1 MYQKTVIAE
10 QAKHHDC
17 FYLYDE
23 SIILRSIETMKQTF
37 PQVTFLYSLK
47 CNPNPHVI
55 RSVFSQGYGADAA
68 SLGEVLL
75 AKEAGLDKDRIYYS
89 APGKTIAELRE
100 GMKYAHLIA
109 DSLSEIERIDKLS
122 EEQGIVTDIGVR
134 INPAVAFYGGKALPA
149 KYGVD
154 EDQFFAF
161 LKENN
166 CKHIRITGIH
176 AHLKSQ
182 VLDAAALANY
192 QKNVLGLAE
201 RVEEAC
207 GRELAYVNLG
217 SGVGIPFAAAD
228 APMDMSVLQ
237 ASAREHFDAFL
248 AAHPNTK
255 LFIETGRYTVGK
267 SGVYVT
273 KVIDKKVSCGVNY
286 AILKNTFNGF
296 VRPSMGV
303 MVGKY
308 HEDPIAIEPMFTCKD
323 AFQIIPLKDADTPTE
338 KVTLVGNLCT
348 AADYIAE
355 DIELPR
361 LDFDDII
368 VITNAGAYAA
378 VVTPMQFSTHTKP
391 AELFLRTDGTVLL

>member
-1 MYQKTVIAE
+1 MYQKSVIAE

-23 SIILRSIETMKQTF
+23 SIILQSIETMKQTF

-47 CNPNPHVI
+47 CNPNPNVI
-55 RSVFSQGYGADAA
+55 RSVFSQGFGADAA

-75 AKEAGLDKDRIYYS
+75 SKEAGLTKEQIYYS
-89 APGKTIAELRE
+89 APGKTTAELRE
-100 GMKYAHLIA
+100 GMKHAMIIA
-109 DSLSEIERIDKLS
+109 DSLPEIERIDRIS
-122 EEQGIVTDIGVR
+122 AEQDIVTEIGVR
-134 INPAVAFYGGKALPA
+134 INPAIAFNGGNALPS
-149 KYGVD
+149 KSGVD

-192 QKNVLGLAE
+192 QKNILSLAE
-201 RVEEAC
+201 RVQEAC
-207 GRELAYVNLG
+207 GRELAYINLG
-217 SGVGIPFAAAD
+217 SGVGIPFAAED
-228 APMDMSVLQ
+228 APMDMQVLQ
-237 ASAREHFDAFL
+237 ASAKEHFDAFL
-248 AAHPNTK
+248 AAHPNTR

-273 KVIDKKVSCGVNY
+273 KVIDKKISCGVNY

-296 VRPSMGV
+296 LRPSIEV

-308 HEDPIAIEPMFTCKD
+308 NDDPIAIEPMFTCKD
-323 AFQIIPLKDADTPTE
+323 AFQIIPLKETDAPLE

-348 AADYIAE
+348 AADVIAE

-361 LDFDDII
+361 LDADDVL

-378 VVTPMQFSTHTKP
+378 VVTPMQFSLHTKP
-391 AELFLRTDGTVLL
+391 AELFLRTDGTII